1 MRLPESSRSHLFN
14 LVMSGY
20 SQVGDFENAKLL
32 LDEMQSIGP
41 RPTEHTYAAFITTL
55 AMADKLTDATNVIDS
70 MLSNQNGDG
79 ILPGS
84 SSFGACMLA
93 ALKAKAYQQVLD
105 LNRRMLDAGI
115 SPDSQSYFGVVL
127 ASTRLGDRASALKA
141 AESALESK
149 LPINHQG
156 LNLLL
161 KALLPDSFGDGSIA
175 SIRSNLRSMG
185 RENKDLAVSANA
197 LSRSLRMVEMEER
210 RPNKTKDVEKCEQM
224 WKICLRDLCALIH
237 QKDGF

>member
-1 MRLPESSRSHLFN
+1 
-14 LVMSGY
+14 MSGY
-20 SQVGDFENAKLL
+20 SQIGDFENAQLL

-41 RPTEHTYAAFITTL
+41 RPTEHTYAAFITSL
-55 AMADKLTDATNVIDS
+55 AMADKLDEATNVIDS
-70 MLSNQNGDG
+70 MLRNENGDG

-105 LNRRMLDAGI
+105 LNTKMIDAGI
-115 SPDSQSYFGVVL
+115 SPNSQSYFGVVL

-175 SIRSNLRSMG
+175 SVRSNLRSMG
-185 RENKDLAVSANA
+185 KENKDIAQAANA
-197 LSRSLRMVEMEER
+197 LSRSLRIVETEER
-210 RPNKTKDVEKCEQM
+210 RPKRTMNVEKCEQM
-224 WKICLRDLCALIH
+224 WKICLRDLCALVH